1 MIMEEGSPAVIKH
14 TYSWDVIL
22 VLAVQVVVNTYF
34 HPVLLYNVVLAFHL
48 IDDSSLQGST
58 ESTSFPILVKFT
70 VILQSLEL

>member
-34 HPVLLYNVVLAFHL
+34 HPVLL
-48 IDDSSLQGST
+48 
-58 ESTSFPILVKFT
+58 
-70 VILQSLEL
+70 